1 MPLVDERLGTN
12 SSLVAILTSVLFGNP
27 FNVQTA
33 ELQRSTLT
41 REMLILWATESL
53 IGFAESYSRALK
65 TTGNLVTYVTP
76 SFVTSTQNKIMT
88 MTTTDGDDEVEK
100 DTVRL
105 FEALVVTAMTL
116 TQRSSL
122 M

>member
-1 MPLVDERLGTN
+1 M
-12 SSLVAILTSVLFGNP
+12 
-27 FNVQTA
+27 
-33 ELQRSTLT
+33 
-41 REMLILWATESL
+41 
-53 IGFAESYSRALK
+53 
-65 TTGNLVTYVTP
+65 TYVTP